1 VHRANSSE
9 DVASGSLLQT
19 DLQQSDRIRNFVQ
32 AKFNVEDIRELELK
46 PVDSD
51 DDEDDDDAAKNTPG
65 QKIDELYDIINVVGA
80 GAFGIVIACR
90 DRSSNRRF
98 ALKIAAQDNP
108 QAATSLQREKKMLS
122 KMAHPNIIRV
132 YELRQQYKNL
142 VIMKMELG
150 KESISSFL
158 TKH

>member
-1 VHRANSSE
+1 M
-9 DVASGSLLQT
+9 
-19 DLQQSDRIRNFVQ
+19 Q